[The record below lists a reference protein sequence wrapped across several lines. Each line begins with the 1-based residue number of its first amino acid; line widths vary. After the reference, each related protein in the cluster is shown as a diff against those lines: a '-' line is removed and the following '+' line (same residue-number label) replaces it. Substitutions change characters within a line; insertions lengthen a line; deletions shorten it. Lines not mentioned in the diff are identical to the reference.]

1 MQNITHNGS
10 KKIIKGND
18 DFIEAQSLSRRY
30 DLVRE
35 IMANAMK
42 QGEFDN
48 LEGAGKPLKLV
59 ENPFEPVELRM
70 VHKVLK
76 DNGYVPYWIDL
87 GKEIE
92 ELRAK
97 SRKEVDNFKR
107 DTQVFFNE
115 KRSISA
121 VRRYEIKKNDFYS
134 HSRESLANISK
145 KIRDYNL
152 RCPVSQLGL
161 ANLNID
167 YEMSSIIKDIDKLI
181 NDLAI

>member
-1 MQNITHNGS
+1 MRNITNNDL
-10 KKIIKGND
+10 KKAINEEL
-18 DFIEAQSLSRRY
+18 FVEAQCLARRY

-35 IMANAMK
+35 MMANAMK

-59 ENPFEPVELRM
+59 DNPFEPVELRM

-76 DNGYVPYWIDL
+76 DNGYAPYWIEL
-87 GKEIE
+87 GKEID

-97 SRKEVDNFKR
+97 FRKEVDNFKR
-107 DTQVFFNE
+107 YTQMVVSE
-115 KRSISA
+115 KRSLSA

-134 HSRESLANISK
+134 HSRESLVVISK

-152 RCPVSQLGL
+152 RCPSQLGL

-167 YEMSSIIKDIDKLI
+167 YEMSNIINDIDKLI
-181 NDLAI
+181 KD